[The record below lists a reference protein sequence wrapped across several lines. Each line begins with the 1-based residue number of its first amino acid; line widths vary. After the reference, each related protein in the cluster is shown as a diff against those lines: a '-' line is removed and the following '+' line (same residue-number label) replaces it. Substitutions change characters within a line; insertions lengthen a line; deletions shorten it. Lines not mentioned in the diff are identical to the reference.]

1 MEREFFATD
10 VEGIESICA
19 VGAVFEQVFLA
30 LRELF
35 ARLILAEAV
44 ATVGDTGGLNGKDKV
59 FNNRPRS
66 FCDCLYSDSRC

>member
-10 VEGIESICA
+10 VEGIEGICA

-35 ARLILAEAV
+35 AGLILAEAV
-44 ATVGDTGGLNGKDKV
+44 ATVGGTGGLNSKDKV
-59 FNNRPRS
+59 FVVRAVEERH
-66 FCDCLYSDSRC
+66 